1 MTVDIFVDKP
11 LLTTQ
16 KARTDGP
23 FDKLPIQQA
32 KNYTHKIN
40 DLEYHRLSP

>member
-16 KARTDGP
+16 EACSDGP
-23 FDKLPIQQA
+23 FNKLPIQQA
-32 KNYTHKIN
+32 KNYINKIN
-40 DLEYHRLSP
+40 DLESH

>member
-16 KARTDGP
+16 EACTDGP
-23 FDKLPIQQA
+23 FNKLPIQKA
-32 KNYTHKIN
+32 KNIFNKIN
-40 DLEYHRLSP
+40 HLQYHRLSP